1 MTKHLFTVLIFL
13 SSSVSSMAWAKTY
26 KCSSP
31 SINPDVVRYETQ
43 FSFHPMSVRFD
54 TSLKEDDGSW
64 SVSSEVIADAEA
76 ILTPLRQEWAS
87 CDISEASSE
96 LEISYAWSKGDVSRG
111 HLHLDLKSMTG
122 EFFSSAELGGTVSRR
137 FTFSD
142 CIELL

>member
-1 MTKHLFTVLIFL
+1 MTKYLFTILIVT
-13 SSSVSSMAWAKTY
+13 STWVSSIAGAKTY

-31 SINPDVVRYETQ
+31 SINPDVVRYDAQ
-43 FSFHPMSVRFD
+43 FSFRPMSIRFD

-64 SVSSEVIADAEA
+64 SVSSEVMADAEA
-76 ILTPLRQEWAS
+76 ILTPLRHEWAS

-111 HLHLDLKSMTG
+111 HLRLDLKSMTG
-122 EFFSSAELGGTVSRR
+122 EFVSSAKLGGTVSRR